1 MAPFGAPLEINGKID
16 TDKKT
21 ITFKEDSE
29 SLKFNYEFDKKQLIL
44 YEEKDGKKKGIKL
57 DKEE

>member
-1 MAPFGAPLEINGKID
+1 MAPFGASLEINGKID

-44 YEEKDGKKKGIKL
+44 YEGKDGKKKGIKL